1 MFGNTHLLTN
11 DQPNHRSCI
20 MLRYYVRHG
29 CAPTERYQSFLLYGI
44 HTVVFFICLICCV
57 TLYAITG
64 FDSDSCA

>member
-1 MFGNTHLLTN
+1 
-11 DQPNHRSCI
+11 